1 MARTA
6 VLARDGQ
13 QSCDPVA
20 SCFLNALQSA
30 PMQQQPFDHWL
41 LNDILPQGFC
51 DAIASLPFAPP
62 EDAAFDG
69 RRETNNAL
77 RIFFNPQVQ
86 QSFIVCRRLVDGFMA
101 PQVIQAIEEITGTDL
116 ADTRLRVEYC
126 QDTDGFW
133 LEPHTDIPVKKFTM
147 LIYLSGD
154 PGLRLAGTDLHE
166 GPPDHAYVGS
176 APYGKNKGVIFIPG
190 KNTWHGVGHHR
201 FEGVRK
207 SIIVNYVT
215 SEWRDTD
222 ELA

>member
-6 VLARDGQ
+6 ALATDGQ

-20 SCFLNALQSA
+20 SSFTDALRA
-30 PMQQQPFDHWL
+30 GAHVRQPFDHWL
-41 LNDILPQGFC
+41 LDGILPQGFC
-51 DAIASLPFAPP
+51 EAIASLPFPP
-62 EDAAFDG
+62 PDGATFDG
-69 RRETNNAL
+69 RRETNNAT

-86 QSFIVCRRLVDGFMA
+86 QSFIVARRLVDGFMA
-101 PQVIQAIEEITGTDL
+101 PQVISAIEDVTGTDL
-116 ADTRLRVEYC
+116 TDTRLRVEYC

-154 PGLRLAGTDLHE
+154 PRLRLTGTDLHE

-190 KNTWHGVGHHR
+190 DNTWHGVGHHR

-207 SIIVNYVT
+207 SIIVNYVA
-215 SEWRDTD
+215 SDWRDTD